1 MQKIKVGFIGC
12 GGIGQRHLR
21 NIDKIPEV
29 EVVATCDINKEA
41 AERVALSHHCPTF
54 TDYHEMIRKIKLDA
68 VIITIPPFAHSD
80 EVQLAAKKN
89 IHIFIEK
96 PIALNMD
103 LASEM
108 VEAVEK
114 YKVKS
119 QVGFMWRFSPVI
131 EELKKMIDS
140 GRAGQLGLF
149 IAEYYCNSLHTRW
162 WREKKKSGGQLTEQ
176 AIHFV
181 DLARYLFG
189 EAESVAS
196 MMNNIFHRELENYTS
211 EDIGSTIIK
220 FKNGAIASINASN
233 GAIPGQ
239 WLAPCHIVTQNIT
252 VDFDSLEIPASRA
265 IFYYTGEELVKKTVE
280 SDKDFYLAELA
291 DFVNAIKTDNKTRI
305 PMIEGAKALEI
316 TLAANESAEISR
328 IIKLSNI

>member
-1 MQKIKVGFIGC
+1 MQKVKVGFIGC
-12 GGIGQRHLR
+12 GGIAQRHLR
-21 NIDKIPEV
+21 NTGKIPEA
-29 EVVATCDINKEA
+29 EVVAACDINKEA
-41 AERVALSHHCPTF
+41 VEKAGISHHCSTF

-80 EVQLAAKKN
+80 EVQLAAKN
-89 IHIFIEK
+89 HIHIFIEK

-103 LASEM
+103 LAKEM

-131 EELKKMIDS
+131 EEFKKMIGS

-149 IAEYYCNSLHTRW
+149 IAEYYCNSLHTPW

-196 MMNNIFHRELENYTS
+196 MMNTIFHREVENYTS
-211 EDIGSTIIK
+211 EDLGSTIIK
-220 FKNGAIASINASN
+220 FKNGAIASINATN
-233 GAIPGQ
+233 GAIPGR
-239 WLAPCHIVTQNIT
+239 WLAPCHVVTQNIT
-252 VDFDSLEIPASRA
+252 VDFDSLETLPSKAV
-265 IFYYTGEELVKKTVE
+265 FYHTKEELVEKTVK
-280 SDKDFYLAELA
+280 SNKDFYLAELA
-291 DFVNAIKTDNKTRI
+291 DFINAIKTDSKTRI
-305 PMIEGAKALEI
+305 PIIEGAKALEI
-316 TLAANESAEISR
+316 TLAANKSAETGR
-328 IIKLSNI
+328 ITKLSSI

>member
-1 MQKIKVGFIGC
+1 MQKVKVGFIGC
-12 GGIGQRHLR
+12 GGIAQRHLR
-21 NIDKIPEV
+21 NIDKIPEA
-29 EVVATCDINKEA
+29 EVVAACDIDKEA
-41 AERVALSHHCPTF
+41 AERAGLSHHCPAF

-149 IAEYYCNSLHTRW
+149 ITEYYCNSLHTPW

-181 DLARYLFG
+181 DLARYLF
-189 EAESVAS
+189 EDVESVAS
-196 MMNNIFHRELENYTS
+196 MMNNIFHREVENYTS

-220 FKNGAIASINASN
+220 FKNGAI
-233 GAIPGQ
+233 PGQ
-239 WLAPCHIVTQNIT
+239 
-252 VDFDSLEIPASRA
+252 
-265 IFYYTGEELVKKTVE
+265 
-280 SDKDFYLAELA
+280 
-291 DFVNAIKTDNKTRI
+291 
-305 PMIEGAKALEI
+305 
-316 TLAANESAEISR
+316 
-328 IIKLSNI
+328 